1 MTRPDHLT
9 NDLLIRAMDDELSA
23 NEESWVRLHLAQCGE
38 CHRNYQQFG
47 ALSSRV
53 ESLVSSVDLPMA
65 EQGRDKLSQLLEGQ
79 ERKANAK
86 SPKKAAWRLGWGMG
100 MAAVL
105 AVAVLFIPRGGH
117 TPGTVFPTEAAVQ
130 PVETFEVADET
141 FVALPYSNPD
151 LPLNAP
157 EIVQMRVPISSLADA
172 GIYDAASMGPAFE
185 DESVLADVLLGA
197 DGEPL
202 GVHVLAID

>member
-23 NEESWVRLHLAQCGE
+23 HEESLVRLHLVQCGE
-38 CHRNYQQFG
+38 CRRAYQQFG

-53 ESLVSSVDLPMA
+53 ESVVSLVNPQVA
-65 EQGRDKLSQLLEGQ
+65 EQGRAKLSQRLEDQ
-79 ERKANAK
+79 ERKAKVK

-105 AVAVLFIPRGGH
+105 AVAVLFIPRGLH
-117 TPGTVFPTEAAVQ
+117 TPGTAIRMMAAIQ

-172 GIYDAASMGPAFE
+172 GIYDAAAMGPAFE

-202 GVHVLAID
+202 GVHVLTID